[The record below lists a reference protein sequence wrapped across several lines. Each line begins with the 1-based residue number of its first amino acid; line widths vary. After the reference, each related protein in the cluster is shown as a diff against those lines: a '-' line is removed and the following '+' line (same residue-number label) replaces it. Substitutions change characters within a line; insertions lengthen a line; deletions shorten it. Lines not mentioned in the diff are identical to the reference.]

1 MRPLSGVDLGP
12 VIAGGPSG
20 REYVTSTFKDFCW
33 VRDEKYWFWCH
44 YSGQRPVLF
53 DLEAD
58 PNCQRNIAEDHKGRV
73 ERLYGLALED
83 ADGELP
89 IYDGMRTTFADGSA
103 ES

>member
-1 MRPLSGVDLGP
+1 M
-12 VIAGGPSG
+12 
-20 REYVTSTFKDFCW
+20 
-33 VRDEKYWFWCH
+33 
-44 YSGQRPVLF
+44 LF